1 LGTARTEQTFE
12 KLQETGMMARRSGN
26 DRPWTARMTTTLTFL
41 LFCSVIFIHKLDSL
55 RKEYVIWFQMFSA
68 AILPNIIK
76 ICRHLT
82 E

>member
-41 LFCSVIFIHKLDSL
+41 LFCSVIFIHKLD
-55 RKEYVIWFQMFSA
+55 
-68 AILPNIIK
+68 
-76 ICRHLT
+76 
-82 E
+82 